1 MHWKDG
7 ASLSLPGVG
16 QAWNLRQRQVDL
28 SGCHVG
34 GSAIK
39 KKLEDFRCLDGT
51 CATVSFLFWKENKRT
66 FHSVICK
73 QTNEQNMNMFRVNDI
88 HRGKPER
95 VEWIRV
101 DGFLLVWVK
110 RYVHGRK

>member
-1 MHWKDG
+1 
-7 ASLSLPGVG
+7 
-16 QAWNLRQRQVDL
+16 
-28 SGCHVG
+28 
-34 GSAIK
+34 
-39 KKLEDFRCLDGT
+39 
-51 CATVSFLFWKENKRT
+51 
-66 FHSVICK
+66 
-73 QTNEQNMNMFRVNDI
+73 MNMFRVNDI